1 MILDELKFKK
11 IEFGSIEY
19 KNLINFRFFNLR
31 KPLKLEWSVE
41 DLKDENKQ
49 FHFAVYLD
57 KEIIGCCVLKKIN
70 DSKIRLRQMAVMEK
84 YRGMKVGTYIIK
96 KAEDFCQKLGIIE
109 IDITARCY
117 ALQFYKKNGYTSYG
131 DTFIDVTLESV
142 KMKKVFNS
150 NINI

>member
-31 KPLKLEWSVE
+31 KPLKLEWSIE

-49 FHFAVYLD
+49 FHFAIYYNE
-57 KEIIGCCVLKKIN
+57 EIVGCCVLKKIN
-70 DSKIRLRQMAVMEK
+70 KNIIRLRQMAVLEK
-84 YRGMKVGTYIIK
+84 YRGMNIGSLIIK
-96 KAEDFCQKLGIIE
+96 KTEQFCLSIGISE

-117 ALQFYKKNGYTSYG
+117 AVGFYIKNGFSPYG
-131 DTFIDVTLESV
+131 DTFIDMTLESI
-142 KMKKVFNS
+142 KMKKILKNYS
-150 NINI
+150 NI